1 MESFF
6 IYLEKGG
13 IIFTSLFV
21 LSIVTVAIV
30 TLKIFE
36 IYFLRR
42 LDFSNFY
49 SLLIADKNNDFNDVR
64 KDIIVTL
71 PKSKQNIILSLVD
84 LISSNNSKID
94 IEKEIDSLKNKEFK
108 KIYSFLPS
116 LEVISQVSPLVGLL
130 GTVLGMIDSFNE
142 LELGGSLVDPSILA
156 GGIWTALLTT
166 AMGLIVAIPA
176 LVSHYF
182 LEKKINDLFDDF
194 ETLISKLSTLKWLCI
209 KFRKKRAWR
218 LILFL

>member
-1 MESFF
+1 MESFL
-6 IYLEKGG
+6 IYIDKGG

-21 LSIVTVAIV
+21 LSIVTIAIV

-36 IYFLRR
+36 IYFLRK
-42 LDFSNFY
+42 LDFSKFY
-49 SLLIADKNNDFNDVR
+49 SLLIANKNNNNINDVR
-64 KDIIVTL
+64 ESFIDTL

-94 IEKEIDSLKNKEFK
+94 IEKEIDLLKNEEFK
-108 KIYSFLPS
+108 RIYSFLPS

-130 GTVLGMIDSFNE
+130 GTVIGMIDSFNE

-182 LEKKINDLFDDF
+182 LQKKINDLFDDF
-194 ETLISKLSTLKWLCI
+194 ETLISKLSTFK
-209 KFRKKRAWR
+209 
-218 LILFL
+218 

>member
-1 MESFF
+1 MESFL
-6 IYLEKGG
+6 IYIDKGG
-13 IIFTSLFV
+13 IIFTLLFV
-21 LSIVTVAIV
+21 LSIVTIAIV

-36 IYFLRR
+36 IYFLRK
-42 LDFSNFY
+42 LDFSKFY
-49 SLLIADKNNDFNDVR
+49 SLLIADKNNNNINDVR
-64 KDIIVTL
+64 ESFIDTL

-94 IEKEIDSLKNKEFK
+94 IEKEIDLLKNDEFK
-108 KIYSFLPS
+108 RIYSFLPS

-130 GTVLGMIDSFNE
+130 GTVIGMIDSFNE

-194 ETLISKLSTLKWLCI
+194 ETLISKLSTLK
-209 KFRKKRAWR
+209 
-218 LILFL
+218 

>member
-6 IYLEKGG
+6 IYIDKGG

-21 LSIVTVAIV
+21 LSIITIAIV
-30 TLKIFE
+30 TLKIIE
-36 IYFLRR
+36 IYFLRK
-42 LDFSNFY
+42 LDFSKFY
-49 SLLIADKNNDFNDVR
+49 SLLIADKNNNMNDVR
-64 KDIIVTL
+64 KGFIDTL
-71 PKSKQNIILSLVD
+71 PKSKQRIILSLVD
-84 LISSNNSKID
+84 LLSSNNSKID

-108 KIYSFLPS
+108 RIYTFLPS

-194 ETLISKLSTLKWLCI
+194 ETLISKLSTLK
-209 KFRKKRAWR
+209 
-218 LILFL
+218 

>member
-1 MESFF
+1 MESFL
-6 IYLEKGG
+6 IYIEKGG

-21 LSIVTVAIV
+21 LSIITIAIV

-36 IYFLRR
+36 IYLLRR

-49 SLLIADKNNDFNDVR
+49 SLLIADTNNNIKDV
-64 KDIIVTL
+64 KVGFIDTL
-71 PKSKQNIILSLVD
+71 PKSKQNIILSLIN

-108 KIYSFLPS
+108 QIYSLLPS

-130 GTVLGMIDSFNE
+130 GTVIGMIDSFNE

-194 ETLISKLSTLKWLCI
+194 EILISKLSTLK
-209 KFRKKRAWR
+209 
-218 LILFL
+218 

>member
-6 IYLEKGG
+6 IYIDKGG

-21 LSIVTVAIV
+21 LSIITIAIV
-30 TLKIFE
+30 TLKIIE
-36 IYFLRR
+36 IYFLRK
-42 LDFSNFY
+42 LDFSKFY
-49 SLLIADKNNDFNDVR
+49 SLLIADKNNNMNDVR
-64 KDIIVTL
+64 EGFINTL
-71 PKSKQNIILSLVD
+71 PKSKQRIILKLVD
-84 LISSNNSKID
+84 LISSNISKID

-108 KIYSFLPS
+108 QIYSFLPS

-142 LELGGSLVDPSILA
+142 LELGGSLVDPAILA

-176 LVSHYF
+176 LVSYYF
-182 LEKKINDLFDDF
+182 LEKKINDLADDF
-194 ETLISKLSTLKWLCI
+194 ETLISKLSTLK
-209 KFRKKRAWR
+209 
-218 LILFL
+218 

>member
-1 MESFF
+1 MELFL
-6 IYLEKGG
+6 IYIEKGG

-49 SLLIADKNNDFNDVR
+49 SLLIADKNNDLNDVR

-130 GTVLGMIDSFNE
+130 GTVIGMIDSFNE

-194 ETLISKLSTLKWLCI
+194 EILISKLSTLK
-209 KFRKKRAWR
+209 
-218 LILFL
+218 

>member
-1 MESFF
+1 MESFL
-6 IYLEKGG
+6 IYIEKGG
-13 IIFTSLFV
+13 IIFTSLFL
-21 LSIVTVAIV
+21 LSIVTIAIV

-36 IYFLRR
+36 IYLLKK
-42 LDFSNFY
+42 LDFSKFY
-49 SLLIADKNNDFNDVR
+49 SLLIADKNNNINDVR
-64 KDIIVTL
+64 EGFIDTL
-71 PKSKQNIILSLVD
+71 PKSKQNVILNLVD

-94 IEKEIDSLKNKEFK
+94 IEKEIDSLKNKEYK
-108 KIYSFLPS
+108 HIYSFLPS

-130 GTVLGMIDSFNE
+130 GTVIGMIDSFNE

-182 LEKKINDLFDDF
+182 LEKKINDLMDDF
-194 ETLISKLSTLKWLCI
+194 ETLISKLSTLK
-209 KFRKKRAWR
+209 
-218 LILFL
+218 

>member
-6 IYLEKGG
+6 IYIDKGG

-21 LSIVTVAIV
+21 LSIITIAIV
-30 TLKIFE
+30 TLKIIE
-36 IYFLRR
+36 IYFLRK
-42 LDFSNFY
+42 LDFSKFY
-49 SLLIADKNNDFNDVR
+49 SLLIADKNNNMNDVR
-64 KDIIVTL
+64 EGFINTL
-71 PKSKQNIILSLVD
+71 PKSKQRIILKLVD
-84 LISSNNSKID
+84 LISSNISKID

-108 KIYSFLPS
+108 QIYSFLPS

-130 GTVLGMIDSFNE
+130 GTVIGMIDSFNE

-182 LEKKINDLFDDF
+182 LEKKINDLMDDF
-194 ETLISKLSTLKWLCI
+194 ETLISKLSTLK
-209 KFRKKRAWR
+209 
-218 LILFL
+218 

>member
-1 MESFF
+1 MESFL
-6 IYLEKGG
+6 IYIDKGG

-21 LSIVTVAIV
+21 LSIITVAIV

-36 IYFLRR
+36 IYFLRK
-42 LDFSNFY
+42 LDFSKFY
-49 SLLIADKNNDFNDVR
+49 SILIANKNNNNIKDVEESFI
-64 KDIIVTL
+64 DTL
-71 PKSKQNIILSLVD
+71 PKSKRNIILNLID
-84 LISSNNSKID
+84 LISSNSSKTD
-94 IEKEIDSLKNKEFK
+94 IKEEIDSLKNKEFK
-108 KIYSFLPS
+108 RIYAFLPS

-130 GTVLGMIDSFNE
+130 GTVIGMIDSFNE

-182 LEKKINDLFDDF
+182 LEKKINNLFDDF
-194 ETLISKLSTLKWLCI
+194 EALVLKLSTLK
-209 KFRKKRAWR
+209 
-218 LILFL
+218 